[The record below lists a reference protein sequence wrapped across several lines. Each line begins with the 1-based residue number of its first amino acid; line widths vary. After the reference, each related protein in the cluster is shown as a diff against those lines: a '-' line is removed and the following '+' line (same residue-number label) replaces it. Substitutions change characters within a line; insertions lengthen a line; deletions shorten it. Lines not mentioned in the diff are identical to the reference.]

1 MKIYIA
7 GKITGDPDYYR
18 KFQDA
23 ALKVRMAGHVV
34 ITPTCLPDNLGT
46 HDDYMHCCY
55 ALIDVSE
62 AVYFLK
68 DWKDSPGAT
77 DEFRYAHHTGKHLFF
92 EGDPLPTREGI
103 SHVNKIDAVGAF

>member
-23 ALKVRMAGHVV
+23 ALKVRMAGHIV

-46 HDDYMHCCY
+46 HADYMHCCY

-77 DEFRYAHHTGKHLFF
+77 DEHRYAHHTGKIIIY
-92 EGDPLPTREGI
+92 EGMAIPRQEVN
-103 SHVNKIDAVGAF
+103 HVNKIDAVASF

>member
-23 ALKVRMAGHVV
+23 ALKVRMAGNVV
-34 ITPTCLPDNLGT
+34 ITPTCLPDNLGS
-46 HDDYMHCCY
+46 HADYMHCRY
-55 ALIDVSE
+55 ALIDVSDS
-62 AVYFLK
+62 VYFLK

-77 DEFRYAHHTGKHLFF
+77 DEHRYACHTGKRIFY
-92 EGDPLPTREGI
+92 EGI
-103 SHVNKIDAVGAF
+103 SFPEKEEETHVNKINAMADF